1 MKGMLTLLA
10 GGSVGF
16 LLGSMAGR
24 DPYNR
29 VQQLTADGW
38 RALPR
43 DDNGRLI
50 VHPKAL
56 VNASTDV
63 VDNTVD
69 RSAEARPK
77 DSGMATSSSGMA
89 ASTSSGNDLEGSHAR
104 TGFEQFPATGLI
116 G

>member
-1 MKGMLTLLA
+1 MKRMLTLLA

-24 DPYNR
+24 DPANR
-29 VQQLTADGW
+29 VQQLTAEGW

-56 VNASTDV
+56 VDASTDV
-63 VDNTVD
+63 VDSTVE
-69 RSAEARPK
+69 RSPDARPN
-77 DSGMATSSSGMA
+77 DSGKAASMSSGDGM
-89 ASTSSGNDLEGSHAR
+89 EGSNAR